1 MDAAKKSPEK
11 PKEGETNLDILLQSL
26 KPILNTEEFVFS
38 SLTATELEQ
47 LQLTPIC
54 QFQEEEGLTVI
65 IPRQQADR
73 TSLQYKYIYRQI
85 TLSVHSSL
93 AAVGFLAVISEK
105 LAAAAISVNVI
116 SGYYHD
122 HLFIPRDRV
131 TEAMAILEE
140 ISRS

>member
-1 MDAAKKSPEK
+1 
-11 PKEGETNLDILLQSL
+11 
-26 KPILNTEEFVFS
+26 
-38 SLTATELEQ
+38 
-47 LQLTPIC
+47 
-54 QFQEEEGLTVI
+54 VI

-73 TSLQYKYIYRQI
+73 KNLQYKYIYRQI

-105 LAAAAISVNVI
+105 LAEAAISVNVI